1 MPFPQSLET
10 VTWPPISRMNAQTC
24 GSPKP
29 VPLSP
34 LVVKNGSNAL
44 RTTSAGMP
52 CPLSLKSNPNVG
64 TRRGRSGGHRSHVP
78 SIRADFH
85 RTALRHS
92 VSRIDNKVQNCGTE
106 LCRINE
112 AFWDGLM

>member
-1 MPFPQSLET
+1 MPFPQSFET

-52 CPLSLKSNPNVG
+52 SASNREMLV
-64 TRRGRSGGHRSHVP
+64 
-78 SIRADFH
+78 A
-85 RTALRHS
+85 RHS
-92 VSRIDNKVQNCGTE
+92 FESRIE
-106 LCRINE
+106 
-112 AFWDGLM
+112 W